1 MISKIKEEVN
11 YMNNIRY
18 LRQKNNLTQVELAAR
33 MGVKQ
38 NTLSA
43 WETGSSNPELRSAVR
58 LADFFEVSLDY
69 LLGRSSA

>member
-1 MISKIKEEVN
+1 
-11 YMNNIRY
+11 MNNIRY
-18 LRQKNNLTQVELAAR
+18 LRQKNNLTQVELAAK

>member
-1 MISKIKEEVN
+1 
-11 YMNNIRY
+11 MNNIRY
-18 LRQKNNLTQVELAAR
+18 LRQKNNLTQVELAAK

-43 WETGSSNPELRSAVR
+43 WETGSSNPELCSAVR

>member
-1 MISKIKEEVN
+1 MLVKIKEEVN
-11 YMNNIRY
+11 HMNNIRY
-18 LRQKNNLTQVELAAR
+18 LRQKNNLTQVELAAK

-43 WETGSSNPELRSAVR
+43 WETGSSTPELRSAVR
-58 LADFFEVSLDY
+58 LADFFEVSLDF

>member
-1 MISKIKEEVN
+1 
-11 YMNNIRY
+11 MNNIRY
-18 LRQKNNLTQVELAAR
+18 LRQKNNLTQVELAAK

-43 WETGSSNPELRSAVR
+43 WETGSSNPELSSAVR

>member
-1 MISKIKEEVN
+1 
-11 YMNNIRY
+11 MNNIRY